1 MKRIRVI
8 DTKQMKMFF
17 GKEALE
23 LANGA
28 DTENLIIDNL
38 LGFDKEGKE
47 VYERD
52 FVKNRQ
58 EVVFL
63 ATNHHIKILNTLTLV
78 GNSHRDNLERLF

>member
-8 DTKQMKMFF
+8 DTKQMKIFF

-23 LANGA
+23 LANQA
-28 DTENLIIDNL
+28 DMESLIIDDL

-52 FVKNRQ
+52 FVKDKQ

-63 ATNHHIKILNTLTLV
+63 ATNHHIKILDKLKLV
-78 GNSHRDNLERLF
+78 GNSHRDKLERLF